1 MPPSVQYSFVLAAAS
16 MRHPAAPC
24 KILLFIA
31 ICLAAACC
39 GQLTEDAESPDT
51 SAIFQQTEDAE
62 SPDYS
67 AIFQQF
73 LLQKIRDG
81 EAWSSYDY
89 EAQFPQRGRQ
99 EDINEDSNNITA
111 IIDEYDEIS
120 SEDSDEEEQEEEA
133 EVVINTAP
141 YQMTSVSGG
150 LSADINLQ
158 QMSGSDLLTLEARIT
173 ISEAEERG
181 ESLFS
186 NKECVPEV
194 YLVSGHS
201 DCRNLPEVN
210 TEFEE
215 ECSTNSYH
223 LM

>member
-39 GQLTEDAESPDT
+39 GQL
-51 SAIFQQTEDAE
+51 TEDAE

-133 EVVINTAP
+133 ERVINTAP

-201 DCRNLPEVN
+201 DCRNLPEVK

-215 ECSTNSYH
+215 ECSTNSYLH
-223 LM
+223 RAEIYSNSNSI